1 MEANECSTLGS
12 VLSSYVTKQMQ
23 RIQPPQNRLGIH
35 SIPLDNF
42 SFSTNLIKR
51 AGKKLLSLLVV
62 TIQCAVNKCSF

>member
-23 RIQPPQNRLGIH
+23 WIDSPQNRLGIH

-62 TIQCAVNKCSF
+62 TIQCAVNKFSF